1 MPRKNREVFP
11 IFMDKMDRRQFLKC
25 SALLG
30 GSLALPPAVWHLFG
44 GSEAVFADVGGAYLH
59 HLPENQIYSVCQQC
73 NTNCGI
79 KVKIVDGHGG
89 QDRRKPL
96 QPLDDDAPHPLQ
108 HAHRRGGRDRGGPLP
123 QGAGG
128 HPEPST
134 IPTGS

>member
-1 MPRKNREVFP
+1 MSRKNREVFP
-11 IFMDKMDRRQFLKC
+11 IILDKMDRRQFLKC

-79 KVKIVDGHGG
+79 KVKIVDGMVAKIDGN
-89 QDRRKPL
+89 PYN
-96 QPLDDDAPHPLQ
+96 PWTMTPAHPLQ
-108 HAHRRGGRDRGGPLP
+108 HPYRRSGRD
-123 QGAGG
+123 
-128 HPEPST
+128 
-134 IPTGS
+134 